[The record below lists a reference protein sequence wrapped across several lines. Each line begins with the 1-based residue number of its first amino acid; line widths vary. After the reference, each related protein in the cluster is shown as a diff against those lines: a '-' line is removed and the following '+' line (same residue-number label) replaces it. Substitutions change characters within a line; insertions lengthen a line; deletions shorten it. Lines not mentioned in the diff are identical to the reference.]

1 MEVLVVNKASLGKR
15 SPEKKTLMSSRSNLQ
30 RKGFQARQPFAEGT
44 LEVNFPK
51 PIISETNKA
60 KHVTN
65 NVSMPESVKDV
76 LRTPGEQ
83 LNSGVRSLMK
93 PHFSHDL
100 SKVRVHT
107 NRKAADS
114 AKAVNAL
121 AYTVGQHVVFGQG
134 QYSPNSAEGQKLL
147 AHELTHTLQQKDVSM
162 TSIDRLEVSSSN
174 DHHEIQADQ
183 TAKSVQSSLRH
194 QSMSSSMTAL
204 SSKAAPTLAA
214 SPIRVARLQRAI
226 SFTTA
231 DGAFST
237 NNVVKTE
244 NAAGFIIRSPAPT
257 FQWTPNVTIHG
268 AAGDPFSDWE
278 VAHHQVGK
286 GFHTNVWWG
295 TGVNRTHRKTTI
307 SGGLPMRDATG
318 AGNTWYHDPFA
329 QSFAASGDI
338 KSPVI
343 RDTPSTGQIPWAN
356 PIAARTGTTGMFNYG
371 FGFVSTLSAR
381 HKPTGTGAAAFRHL
395 NHVHWNFGVT
405 GNFDTTRA
413 VGSRIN
419 LTGGRVNR
427 GGVSSGFDRANRP
440 MHGGSIINNN
450 FNSVDI

>member
-1 MEVLVVNKASLGKR
+1 
-15 SPEKKTLMSSRSNLQ
+15 MSSRNNLE
-30 RKGFQARQPFAEGT
+30 RKSFKASQSFAEGT
-44 LEVNFPK
+44 LSVNFPK
-51 PIISETNKA
+51 PICSENNNINRASNNKRI
-60 KHVTN
+60 
-65 NVSMPESVKDV
+65 PESVNEV
-76 LRTPGEQ
+76 LRSPGQQ
-83 LNSGVRSLMK
+83 LNTNVRSLME
-93 PHFSHDL
+93 PHFNHDL

-107 NRKAADS
+107 NNKAAES

-121 AYTVGQHVVFGQG
+121 AYTVGQHMVFGRG
-134 QYSPNSAEGQKLL
+134 QYSPNCAVGQKLL
-147 AHELTHTLQQKDVSM
+147 AHELTHTLQQKNISM
-162 TSIDRLEVSSSN
+162 SSINRLEVSSPN
-174 DHHEIQADQ
+174 DQHEYQADQ
-183 TAKSVQSSLRH
+183 AAESVQNAIGNKPTNSASDFN
-194 QSMSSSMTAL
+194 TKPTPIL
-204 SSKAAPTLAA
+204 SA

-231 DGAFST
+231 DGGFST
-237 NNVVKTE
+237 NNVAKTE

-257 FQWTPNVTIHG
+257 FQWTPNVTING
-268 AAGDPFSDWE
+268 AAGDTFSDWE

-286 GFHTNVWWG
+286 SFHTNVWWG
-295 TGVNRTHRKTTI
+295 TGTNRTHRKTTI

-329 QSFAASGDI
+329 QSFAAAGDV

-356 PIAARTGTTGMFNYG
+356 PIAGRTGTTGMFNYG

-427 GGVSSGFDRANRP
+427 SGVISGFDRANRP

-450 FNSVDI
+450 FNSVDT